1 MTWKT
6 TLSFVIFAALLT
18 LAMGWLITI
27 GAVPIQKTIQF
38 SDAEHAFMQVWI
50 RLAIAIGL
58 ILPSVA
64 WLLWFKHPQPRKILG
79 VYLSVLI
86 IQIITE
92 QIFSS
97 VMFPSLVVVIG
108 TIYTAFRLW
117 QLWQGQ
123 QFICTFHSS
132 SRKWVSALLW
142 ILGLFWSSNLI
153 MLFTLGWSSVL
164 N

>member
-1 MTWKT
+1 MTWKM
-6 TLSFVIFAALLT
+6 TLSFVISATLLT
-18 LAMGWLITI
+18 LTVGWLIAT

-38 SDAEHAFMQVWI
+38 SDAERAFMQVWM

-64 WLLWFKHPQPRKILG
+64 WLIGFKHPQLRKILG
-79 VYLSVLI
+79 FYLSVLI
-86 IQIITE
+86 VQIITE

-97 VMFPSLVVVIG
+97 VVFPSLVVVIG
-108 TIYTAFRLW
+108 TIYTTFRLW

-123 QFICTFHSS
+123 QLMDTFHSS
-132 SRKWVSALLW
+132 SRKWVDALLS

-153 MLFTLGWSSVL
+153 MLLTLGWSSVL

>member
-6 TLSFVIFAALLT
+6 ALSFVIFATLLT
-18 LAMGWLITI
+18 FVVGWLIAT
-27 GAVPIQKTIQF
+27 GSVPIQKNIQF
-38 SDAEHAFMQVWI
+38 SDTERAFMQVWI
-50 RLAIAIGL
+50 RLAIAISL

-64 WLLWFKHPQPRKILG
+64 WLIWLKHPQPRKVLG
-79 VYLSVLI
+79 FYLSVLI

-97 VMFPSLVVVIG
+97 VAFPSLVVVIG

-117 QLWQGQ
+117 KLWQGQ
-123 QFICTFHSS
+123 QLIHTFHSS
-132 SRKWVSALLW
+132 SRKWVSALLS

-153 MLFTLGWSSVL
+153 VLLTLGWSNVL

>member
-6 TLSFVIFAALLT
+6 TLSFVISATLLT
-18 LAMGWLITI
+18 LVVGWLIAT
-27 GAVPIQKTIQF
+27 GAVPIQKNIQF
-38 SDAEHAFMQVWI
+38 SDAERAFMQVWI

-64 WLLWFKHPQPRKILG
+64 WLIWFKYPQPRKILG
-79 VYLSVLI
+79 FYLSVLI

-97 VMFPSLVVVIG
+97 AVFPSLVVTIG

-117 QLWQGQ
+117 QLWRGRQL
-123 QFICTFHSS
+123 IHTFHSS
-132 SRKWVSALLW
+132 SRKWVSALLS

-153 MLFTLGWSSVL
+153 MLLTLGWSSIL

>member
-6 TLSFVIFAALLT
+6 TLSFIISVTLLT
-18 LAMGWLITI
+18 LVVGWLIAT
-27 GAVPIQKTIQF
+27 GAVPIQKNIQF
-38 SDAEHAFMQVWI
+38 SDAERAFMQVWI
-50 RLAIAIGL
+50 GLAIAIGL

-64 WLLWFKHPQPRKILG
+64 WLIWFKHPQSRKILG
-79 VYLSVLI
+79 FYLSVLI

-97 VMFPSLVVVIG
+97 VVFPSLVVVIG
-108 TIYTAFRLW
+108 TIYTTFRLW

-123 QFICTFHSS
+123 QLICTFHSS
-132 SRKWVSALLW
+132 SRKWVSALLS

-153 MLFTLGWSSVL
+153 MLLTLGWSSVL

>member
-6 TLSFVIFAALLT
+6 TLSFVVSTTLLT
-18 LAMGWLITI
+18 LVVGWLIAT
-27 GAVPIQKTIQF
+27 GAVPIQKNIQF
-38 SDAEHAFMQVWI
+38 SDAERAFMQVWI
-50 RLAIAIGL
+50 GLAIAIGL

-64 WLLWFKHPQPRKILG
+64 WLIWFRHPQPRKILG
-79 VYLSVLI
+79 FYLSVLI

-97 VMFPSLVVVIG
+97 MVFPSLVVVIG
-108 TIYTAFRLW
+108 TIYTTFLLW

-123 QFICTFHSS
+123 QLIHTFHSS
-132 SRKWVSALLW
+132 IRKWISALLS

-153 MLFTLGWSSVL
+153 MLLTLGWSSLL